1 MTAFTGDK
9 CIEGIEEG
17 LSMSGVFMS
26 LSLAGKLVG
35 YKEYTMKVQPNCI
48 WILRGGI
55 DPSRYA
61 PVTSG

>member
-1 MTAFTGDK
+1 
-9 CIEGIEEG
+9 
-17 LSMSGVFMS
+17 MSGVFMS